1 MLCLIYN
8 SKGLKRLLKIKAI
21 LKKQE
26 GNLLL
31 SVFNS
36 LI

>member
-8 SKGLKRLLKIKAI
+8 SKGLKRLLEIKAI
-21 LKKQE
+21 LKNT